1 MRYYYLKIK
10 LQLMFPAPWE
20 QEHVLDMKGIDSYI
34 PVVLSCFDY
43 KMLSPAPGYIFP
55 QAA

>member
-1 MRYYYLKIK
+1 
-10 LQLMFPAPWE
+10 MFPAPLE